1 MMRIEG
7 GLSAHFL
14 QPDGSS
20 KPGTDWTVGLKRGG
34 EIRQVMV
41 RTYLDEGVS
50 ERTRSDTEYQGQTV
64 LGYVSDLLAKGWT
77 PEQGSPPQ
85 IVIRDP
91 KAW

>member
-64 LGYVSDLLAKGWT
+64 LGYVSDLLAKGWA
-77 PEQGSPPQ
+77 PEKGSPPQ

-91 KAW
+91 KA